1 MTPKNIGYHTRSWA
15 DGTKIC
21 GGSFGGGINLE
32 TVERLVKSHF
42 KVTVKPSGTPVFV
55 DRMGREVHLY
65 ITVDPRV
72 TKAGVEALGEWQAVR
87 RAILLQEQAA
97 AEEKV
102 REIEELM
109 DSLSH
114 EEIVRRLKG

>member
-1 MTPKNIGYHTRSWA
+1 MTSRNIGYHTRAWA
-15 DGTKIC
+15 DGTKVC
-21 GGSFGGGINLE
+21 GGSFGGDINHE
-32 TVERLVKSHF
+32 TVERLVKAHF

-72 TKAGVEALGEWQAVR
+72 TRVGMEALCEWRAVR
-87 RAILLQEQAA
+87 RAVLLQEQAET
-97 AEEKV
+97 EEKA
-102 REIEELM
+102 REIEELL
-109 DSLSH
+109 DALSH